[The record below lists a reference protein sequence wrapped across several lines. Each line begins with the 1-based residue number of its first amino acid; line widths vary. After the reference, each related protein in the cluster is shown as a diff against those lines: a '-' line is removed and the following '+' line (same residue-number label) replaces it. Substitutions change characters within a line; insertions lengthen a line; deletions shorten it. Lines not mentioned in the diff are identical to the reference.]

1 MTFSDKDLNTRTTMK
16 ELERIQNAL
25 RHSNTLVIKDREKK
39 VECSFIKEG
48 LVYDNFPIENKVL
61 ASALNEASVNGI
73 VEGFNFERLKNSYDW
88 FALRVKS
95 RILLDTLK

>member
-1 MTFSDKDLNTRTTMK
+1 MK

-25 RHSNTLVIKDREKK
+25 HHSSILVLKKEETK

-48 LVYDNFPIENKVL
+48 LVYDNFQIENNAL
-61 ASALNEASVNGI
+61 ALALHEKSTNGI

-88 FALRVKS
+88 FALHVKS
-95 RILLDTLK
+95 RMLLDTLK